1 MKKTLLILTLFII
14 ASCKNSEENIKNE
27 DHKESKRK
35 LIGESIHQFTVKD
48 INGKDFNF
56 ASLKGKKIMIVNTA
70 SNCEL
75 ASQFEQLQVLYEELD
90 NFVVVGFPANNFEN
104 QEPGTNAE
112 IAKICKKNYG
122 ITFPMMEKVSVK
134 GDDMSPVYKFLT
146 SRIENGIQN
155 STVDWN
161 FQKYLL
167 DEEGQLV
174 RVLPSQ
180 IVPLDQQVIK
190 WIKSK

>member
-1 MKKTLLILTLFII
+1 MKKILLILALFII

-27 DHKESKRK
+27 GQKESTRK
-35 LIGESIHQFTVKD
+35 ITGESIHQFTVKD

-70 SNCEL
+70 SNCKL
-75 ASQFEQLQVLYEELD
+75 AAQFEQLQVLYEELD

-134 GDDMSPVYKFLT
+134 GDDISPVYKFLT

-180 IVPLDQQVIK
+180 IVPLDQQVIN